1 MCRAQIGSSLLDSRE
16 TRTTYSCYV
25 EYLFTRFIHLALSF
39 PSINRSCSSEIRP
52 PARGGINSVS
62 SWLYNLRRNPVRDIA
77 SLSRTLTCDPLAINY
92 SGRVARHL
100 NDERG
105 RSRPVRGKRNRFK
118 IVSSQKARAGRRKTR
133 AEGKKSSV
141 ERDRNVPVDGEI
153 PRVCYSLFGAGVSRL
168 LGIKRK
174 RG

>member
-1 MCRAQIGSSLLDSRE
+1 MSCADRFFSARFAGNA
-16 TRTTYSCYV
+16 TYSCYV

-62 SWLYNLRRNPVRDIA
+62 SWLYNLRRNPVRDIGVPIA
-77 SLSRTLTCDPLAINY
+77 DAYPLAINY

-168 LGIKRK
+168 LRIKRK